1 MPLKS
6 IAVVGAG
13 VAGWRTAESLRRAGF
28 DGTLTV
34 LGAEADLPLPAA
46 GVVEA
51 VVGAGFIGTEVAATR
66 PWARHGRG
74 SGQRPHPARA
84 DACGSLAWTGRGRV
98 AGGLTHPCE
107 ICLHLI
113 TFF

>member
-34 LGAEADLPLPAA
+34 LGAEADC
-46 GVVEA
+46 
-51 VVGAGFIGTEVAATR
+51 R
-66 PWARHGRG
+66 Y
-74 SGQRPHPARA
+74 QRPALSKQWWAPASSVQR
-84 DACGSLAWTGRGRV
+84 
-98 AGGLTHPCE
+98 
-107 ICLHLI
+107 
-113 TFF
+113 